1 MLMRTCSLVV
11 RSRRSLLFC
20 ASLGFPSFCQTFLWE
35 SESPLV
41 SHKKEQKPRGMCLT
55 LFSAA
60 SLSHPPRPTPDSILS
75 PRQSTSHTIITHTL
89 LLPCPKRSEVAG
101 CPASRRITHA
111 YFIAATMPA
120 VVTPFSSKTWSPG
133 AERPNE
139 STPSTLSA
147 YLYHEEVTPASTARV
162 IALFGS
168 TSAW

>member
-1 MLMRTCSLVV
+1 MRTRVLWWCG
-11 RSRRSLLFC
+11 RLLFC
-20 ASLGFPSFCQTFLWE
+20 ASLGLVVLFLSNVSLGVGVASRLTQQTEQNLGVCASRCSVQPLSLIRHGPRPIPSFRRDNPHHTQ
-35 SESPLV
+35 S
-41 SHKKEQKPRGMCLT
+41 SH
-55 LFSAA
+55 
-60 SLSHPPRPTPDSILS
+60 ILCC
-75 PRQSTSHTIITHTL
+75 
-89 LLPCPKRSEVAG
+89 CPAQRSEVAG

-147 YLYHEEVTPASTARV
+147 YLYHAEVTPASTARV